1 MWTAF
6 NSRHTNLNSHFYKM
20 VHREKKEKMILK
32 DQMLTLGCFWLTT
45 MANRQPSG
53 EKAGTSTPLDL
64 TGWQGGVRR
73 DMGYVLVAHR
83 TLYPTELQRQS

>member
-1 MWTAF
+1 
-6 NSRHTNLNSHFYKM
+6 M

-53 EKAGTSTPLDL
+53 EKAGTSAPLDL